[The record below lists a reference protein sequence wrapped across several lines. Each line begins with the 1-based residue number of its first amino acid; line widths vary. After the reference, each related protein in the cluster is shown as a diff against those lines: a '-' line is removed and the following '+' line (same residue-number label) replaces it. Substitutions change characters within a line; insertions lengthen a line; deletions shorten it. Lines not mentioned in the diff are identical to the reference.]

1 MKAKSLAYRVSVPA
15 CLFVLVFLVF
25 FQNKGFANGPWDPI
39 TPYKDGRVNTPQEI
53 EKARAQSSSHRVIS
67 EVRIKESKI
76 PKFGEKVGFAYL
88 SGDRVNG
95 EPHFDLKG
103 TAESGGNI
111 TIPLSDVKSFT
122 IFKVKNHWFARDEAL
137 LEVTI
142 FPSLSPAELL
152 QLQPSY
158 SQLTE
163 SYTKQV
169 RMWVF
174 LENQDKAQLYM
185 VGKKW
190 DDKYEAL
197 FAIRDLELNVPV
209 VLDWPRFLNAPIWW
223 AVESVIKDDK
233 YPYRVRFLK

>member
-1 MKAKSLAYRVSVPA
+1 MKARGLAYRVSVPA
-15 CLFVLVFLVF
+15 CLCLLVFLGL
-25 FQNKGFANGPWDPI
+25 FQDKGFGNGPGDTI
-39 TPYKDGRVNTPQEI
+39 TPYKDGIANTPQEI
-53 EKARAQSSSHRVIS
+53 EKVRVQSSSRRVIS
-67 EVRIKESKI
+67 EVRTKESKV
-76 PKFGEKVGFAYL
+76 PKFGDRIGFAYL
-88 SGDRVNG
+88 SGDRING
-95 EPHFDLKG
+95 EPQFDLRG
-103 TAESGGNI
+103 TTESGEDI

-122 IFKVKNHWFARDEAL
+122 ILKVKNHWFARDEAF

-152 QLQPSY
+152 QSQPSY

-163 SYTKQV
+163 SYSKQI

-174 LENQDKAQLYM
+174 LENKDKGELCM

-209 VLDWPRFLNAPIWW
+209 VLDWPKILKAPIWW
-223 AVESVIKDDK
+223 AIKSVIEDDK